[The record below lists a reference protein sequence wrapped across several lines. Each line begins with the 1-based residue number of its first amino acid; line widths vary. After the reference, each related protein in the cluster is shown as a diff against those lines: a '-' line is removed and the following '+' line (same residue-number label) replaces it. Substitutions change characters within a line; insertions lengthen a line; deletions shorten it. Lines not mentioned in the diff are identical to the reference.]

1 MGCFSSK
8 EQTYAE
14 PEAKDP
20 KESILLKN
28 ESKKAVMFYVVSDPD
43 ALRLKE
49 KSVTSEGSAH
59 AKAGAYGVGV
69 GLGANKGSAI
79 TYEAAAPRCELKIQQ
94 VRINPGREKSIW
106 VEGTSYIAVIF
117 FRDDLYHFA
126 IECQRVTSGSMLS
139 ICNDDLESEIPFK
152 TSRRPPDYADIY
164 GGSFYTPK
172 YHDLKNEKAS
182 DDVDEY

>member
-28 ESKKAVMFYVVSDPD
+28 TSQKAAMFYVVSDPD

-69 GLGANKGSAI
+69 GIGANKGSAI
-79 TYEAAAPRCELKIQQ
+79 TYEAAAPRYELKIQQ

-117 FRDDLYHFA
+117 FHDDLYHFA
-126 IECQRVTSGSMLS
+126 IECQRVTRGSMLS

-152 TSRRPPDYADIY
+152 TSRKPPSYKEITN
-164 GGSFYTPK
+164 GSFYDPA
-172 YHDLKNEKAS
+172 YDLDYDTE
-182 DDVDEY
+182 